1 MQRNDFIL
9 LIFFGLLLL
18 SICAVAATTQ
28 LDLSQNT
35 RVLSSIANA
44 DSEAY
49 RRESAEATIRVY
61 QAQAHWASISAVISA
76 IGAVATA
83 AGLIFVAAQLRISQ
97 QQLHKDR
104 AYIHFDGM
112 KWLSFT
118 KPRPSTETECWGIF
132 PRWINTGVTPA
143 LNVNLWYASSWL
155 PVEEL
160 PDWSIKATY
169 QPTTIRQGGQI
180 EMSPIMLS
188 PDDIMRS
195 GHLGSV
201 LCIWG
206 AATYNDVFQK
216 RKKRETR
223 FCVKILGYSGDLTL
237 EWDEQSNPVNIHFA
251 NVGENWAT

>member
-1 MQRNDFIL
+1 MQRND
-9 LIFFGLLLL
+9 LIMLGFFALLLL
-18 SICAVAATTQ
+18 AICIIAAITQ
-28 LDLSQNT
+28 LDLSQNMGG
-35 RVLSSIANA
+35 LSSIADA
-44 DSEAY
+44 DSGAY

-83 AGLIFVAAQLRISQ
+83 AGLIFVAAQLRVSQ

-118 KPRPSTETECWGIF
+118 KPRPSTEAESWGIF

-143 LNVNLWYASSWL
+143 LNVNLWYTSSWL
-155 PVEEL
+155 HFEQL
-160 PDWSIKATY
+160 PDWSIRAPF
-169 QPTTIRQGGQI
+169 QPTTIRQGGQV

-188 PDDIMRS
+188 PDDIKRS
-195 GHLGSV
+195 GHSGEV
-201 LCIWG
+201 FCIWG

-216 RKKRETR
+216 SKRRETR
-223 FCVKILGYSGDLTL
+223 FCVKILGYGGDPTL
-237 EWDEQSNPVNIHFA
+237 EWDAQTNPVNIHFA
-251 NVGENWAT
+251 NIGENWAT